1 MVKRALLLVK
11 IFRIMKSRN
20 LNEVAEKM
28 IREKFQMLTKFY
40 DSAMNIEMKEKDEK
54 LTERL

>member
-28 IREKFQMLTKFY
+28 IREKFRMLTKFY
-40 DSAMNIEMKEKDEK
+40 DSVVNIEMKEKDEK

>member
-1 MVKRALLLVK
+1 
-11 IFRIMKSRN
+11 MKSRN

-28 IREKFQMLTKFY
+28 IREKFRMLTKFY
-40 DSAMNIEMKEKDEK
+40 DSAVIIEMKEKDEK

>member
-28 IREKFQMLTKFY
+28 IREKFRMLTKFY
-40 DSAMNIEMKEKDEK
+40 DLAVNIEMKEKDEK